1 MGDSD
6 ADSVA
11 DASREPAASVA
22 LAALKNV
29 MTPESRR
36 VLRNLELTEVQR
48 ADPEVVLDALERF
61 AVGQVNEVIE
71 RKRADEAA
79 ARDAVEL
86 RAGGLARAA
95 AHRVDAAERHR
106 APPSAG
112 PRRRDGGWCA
122 ACGRRRHRMGDACP
136 ARGQRCRSCRQLDHF
151 AAVCPDASGDYD
163 DRRPTTS
170 YERRRLAPSRPRSS
184 PPGRSYR
191 PDPYRSSS
199 RSPSPSLDTRR
210 SQRRQ
215 PWRGNRVRFQSSEG
229 SSDRSPDGAARRP
242 AASAIIAV
250 ASVQSAPRVRL
261 DVTAQRRA
269 SVLAL
274 PDTGADICVGGLD
287 FLKEMDEY
295 LENLLPPEQHP
306 RTANGETVKSLGVLP
321 VSLNLGR
328 VSVQE
333 SVHILEG
340 VSGLLLS
347 WKAVKGLHIIPAGY
361 PQQITADLPE
371 PASGSRSR
379 DAPDRPRPGPARHRH
394 RSRAALPDGGT
405 SSDCVAAVSHD
416 GAAGEA
422 TAATPV
428 ERHDSSL
435 PTGAPASEDGSAEPP
450 VDQGGS
456 FPDITSEFPTVFDGH
471 IRVMPGEQFKI
482 HLREEAV
489 PFRVSSP
496 RRVPLSLRTPL
507 KDELQKLVSEGIIV
521 PVTEPTEWCAPI
533 VVEPKK
539 EGGIRL
545 CVDLSR
551 LNKFVRTEQYQ
562 APTPLEEVASIA
574 SSEAKWFTVFDA
586 AKGYHQCP
594 LHQDSVL
601 KTTFITPFG
610 RYAFLRAPYGVSSI
624 SDHYNRRMDEAFSGL
639 TGYKKIVDDVVVY
652 SRTREDHI
660 RDVRRFMERC
670 EERGIS
676 LNRRKLQLAQQKVKF
691 AGFIISADGYEPDPQ
706 LTSAISSFPTPK
718 NISELRSF
726 FGLANQVAPFVDEL
740 SELLLPLRPLLS
752 TRNEFIWDEQQ
763 EQAFILA
770 KKALTSVPNLAYFDP
785 RRPTSLSTDASRL
798 KGFGFL
804 LRQQQEDGSWRVIQA
819 GSRFLSSAESRYA
832 TIELEATAVVW
843 AMKKCHI
850 FLSGLTSFTIFVDHK
865 PLVPIINGKTLDEI
879 ENPRL
884 QRLKLKMAY
893 YGPFVASWVPG
904 SQHKAADAL
913 SRSPTQPA
921 AADDE
926 CGEDDDA
933 PALQSVLVAEL
944 RACDT
949 DIMLDRVECATS
961 EDPELQMLRDI
972 ISTGFPAS
980 RAELAEPL
988 RKYWPVHDRLSVEG
1002 GIILCGMRILVPLS
1016 LRRSTLASLHASH
1029 LGKEKTKERARRV
1042 VYWPGMDA
1050 AIDDVTRGCSRC
1062 QQELPSQPRETMLH
1076 HEPAARPFQV
1086 LDMDF
1091 ADHAGGDAGTT
1102 AEDGSTKRS
1111 GRGACFSSG
1120 TRRAS
1125 AGSRPP
1131 RSSTAGH

>member
-1 MGDSD
+1 MFLFTDQLEYD
-6 ADSVA
+6 
-11 DASREPAASVA
+11 EPMQE
-22 LAALKNV
+22 K
-29 MTPESRR
+29 
-36 VLRNLELTEVQR
+36 VQR
-48 ADPEVVLDALERF
+48 MAQFLLLFYVVAWLRAPVAEDAPANDLNLYRSL
-61 AVGQVNEVIE
+61 Q
-71 RKRADEAA
+71 ADEAA

-428 ERHDSSL
+428 ERPDSSL

-489 PFRVSSP
+489 PPDLAICGFWMFPRLSEKFRGRWLEDVEDMNEA
-496 RRVPLSLRTPL
+496 VTEALGTFTL
-507 KDELQKLVSEGIIV
+507 KD
-521 PVTEPTEWCAPI
+521 
-533 VVEPKK
+533 
-539 EGGIRL
+539 
-545 CVDLSR
+545 
-551 LNKFVRTEQYQ
+551 YQ
-562 APTPLEEVASIA
+562 R
-574 SSEAKWFTVFDA
+574 VF
-586 AKGYHQCP
+586 
-594 LHQDSVL
+594 
-601 KTTFITPFG
+601 
-610 RYAFLRAPYGVSSI
+610 
-624 SDHYNRRMDEAFSGL
+624 
-639 TGYKKIVDDVVVY
+639 
-652 SRTREDHI
+652 
-660 RDVRRFMERC
+660 
-670 EERGIS
+670 
-676 LNRRKLQLAQQKVKF
+676 RK
-691 AGFIISADGYEPDPQ
+691 
-706 LTSAISSFPTPK
+706 
-718 NISELRSF
+718 
-726 FGLANQVAPFVDEL
+726 
-740 SELLLPLRPLLS
+740 
-752 TRNEFIWDEQQ
+752 
-763 EQAFILA
+763 
-770 KKALTSVPNLAYFDP
+770 
-785 RRPTSLSTDASRL
+785 
-798 KGFGFL
+798 
-804 LRQQQEDGSWRVIQA
+804 
-819 GSRFLSSAESRYA
+819 
-832 TIELEATAVVW
+832 
-843 AMKKCHI
+843 
-850 FLSGLTSFTIFVDHK
+850 
-865 PLVPIINGKTLDEI
+865 
-879 ENPRL
+879 
-884 QRLKLKMAY
+884 
-893 YGPFVASWVPG
+893 
-904 SQHKAADAL
+904 
-913 SRSPTQPA
+913 
-921 AADDE
+921 
-926 CGEDDDA
+926 
-933 PALQSVLVAEL
+933 
-944 RACDT
+944 
-949 DIMLDRVECATS
+949 
-961 EDPELQMLRDI
+961 
-972 ISTGFPAS
+972 
-980 RAELAEPL
+980 
-988 RKYWPVHDRLSVEG
+988 
-1002 GIILCGMRILVPLS
+1002 
-1016 LRRSTLASLHASH
+1016 
-1029 LGKEKTKERARRV
+1029 
-1042 VYWPGMDA
+1042 
-1050 AIDDVTRGCSRC
+1050 
-1062 QQELPSQPRETMLH
+1062 
-1076 HEPAARPFQV
+1076 
-1086 LDMDF
+1086 
-1091 ADHAGGDAGTT
+1091 
-1102 AEDGSTKRS
+1102 
-1111 GRGACFSSG
+1111 
-1120 TRRAS
+1120 
-1125 AGSRPP
+1125 
-1131 RSSTAGH
+1131 